1 MTQHLQITVET
12 DKRKSKSN
20 ERLGPLKFNSTLPGL
35 PKKSR
40 NDCEAVTNNPN
51 VTEDYFKST
60 LRKVGVIKIALSR
73 LIRRPE
79 D

>member
-1 MTQHLQITVET
+1 M
-12 DKRKSKSN
+12 N
-20 ERLGPLKFNSTLPGL
+20 GLKFNSTLTSSEKL
-35 PKKSR
+35 L

-60 LRKVGVIKIALSR
+60 LRKVVVIKIALSR